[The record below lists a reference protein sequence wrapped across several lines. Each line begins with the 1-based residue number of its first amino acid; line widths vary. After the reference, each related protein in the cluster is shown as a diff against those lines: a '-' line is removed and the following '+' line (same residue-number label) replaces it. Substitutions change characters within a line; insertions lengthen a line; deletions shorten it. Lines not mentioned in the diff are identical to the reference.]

1 MSRMHA
7 DRRQILQGLSAAA
20 LGVIAEPARAES
32 NPKVVIVG
40 AGMAGLSAAHTLAK
54 RHISFVLVEA
64 RDRIGGRA
72 FTDKSLNMP
81 FDQGCAF
88 LHAPRGNPLT
98 PRLAERGLTIA
109 QGPLHPAIYFSSDN
123 DGPRAVKAF
132 DIAFAELERALT
144 QAGQHGDD
152 LAAADLV
159 YARTVYD
166 RLASFALG
174 PDQTGVNLTQLSTL
188 DWYTNLNLN
197 AGRDG
202 RVKDG
207 LGTFVAGFGAGFPV
221 TLSSTVTRIDW
232 HGPNV
237 RVETS
242 TGSIDAEACIITVP
256 VGVLRAGSITF
267 APTLPAAKQAAIA
280 GIAMGTM
287 NKIALAFRPGAL
299 PPEHDL
305 WLYQVRKDGAI
316 ADVMMRPFGY
326 DMTVHYTGGDF
337 AREVELLT
345 KADQVQLALSSVT
358 DIYGNDVASGCTGG
372 AVTRWSRDPFS
383 QGSHSAALPGQ
394 AHQRSELAKPVA
406 DKLFFAGEACAST
419 WASSLPG
426 AFQSGHTAARAIA
439 DRLGPPFFR
448 FP

>member
-1 MSRMHA
+1 MPRICA
-7 DRRQILQGLSAAA
+7 DRRQILLGLGATA
-20 LGVIAEPARAES
+20 LGAAITPARAET
-32 NPKVVIVG
+32 NPKVVIIG

-54 RHISFVLVEA
+54 RRISFVTVEG

-88 LHAPRGNPLT
+88 LHEPRNNPLT
-98 PRLAERGLTIA
+98 PRLAERGLTMA
-109 QGPLHPAIYFSSDN
+109 QGPLHPTIYFGGSN
-123 DGPRAVKAF
+123 QGPRGIRAF
-132 DIAFAELERALT
+132 DFAYAELERAVT

-152 LAAADLV
+152 LAASDFV

-166 RLASFALG
+166 RLAAFAQG
-174 PDQTGVNLTQLSTL
+174 PDQTGVNLNQLSTL
-188 DWYTNLNLN
+188 DWYSNLSLN

-207 LGTFVAGFGAGFPV
+207 LGTFVADFGAGLPV
-221 TLSSTVTRIDW
+221 TLSSTVSRVDW
-232 HGPNV
+232 RGPNV

-242 TGSIDAEACIITVP
+242 TGTIEAEACLITVP
-256 VGVLRAGSITF
+256 VGVLRANAISFTP
-267 APTLPAAKQAAIA
+267 ALPAAKQTAIA

-287 NKIALAFRPGAL
+287 NKIALAFKSGVL

-316 ADVMMRPFGY
+316 ADVMVRPFGY

-337 AREVELLT
+337 AREVELLN
-345 KADQVQLALSSVT
+345 KADQVQLALESVSE
-358 DIYGNDVASGCTGG
+358 IYGADVAAGCTGG

-394 AHQRSELAKPVA
+394 AHQRAELAKPVA
-406 DKLFFAGEACAST
+406 EKLFFAGEACAST

-426 AFQSGHTAARAIA
+426 AFQSGHNAAKTIA
-439 DRLGPPFFR
+439 DKLGPPFFH